1 MSILDGDD
9 IAAPHIPQRETN
21 VPDSGTPDDDD
32 LVITAGLI
40 LVCWLLTA
48 FIRDFTWS
56 LGVGDHRG

>member
-1 MSILDGDD
+1 MSILDGVITAGLILVCWLLTAFIRDD

-32 LVITAGLI
+32 L
-40 LVCWLLTA
+40 
-48 FIRDFTWS
+48 DFTWS